1 MSDRKR
7 PNITLTMFG
16 TANSSMNH
24 HGESGTN
31 SCFDEV
37 LGDTVVMAPANTN
50 LIDALVLGVNLMG

>member
-1 MSDRKR
+1 
-7 PNITLTMFG
+7 MFG